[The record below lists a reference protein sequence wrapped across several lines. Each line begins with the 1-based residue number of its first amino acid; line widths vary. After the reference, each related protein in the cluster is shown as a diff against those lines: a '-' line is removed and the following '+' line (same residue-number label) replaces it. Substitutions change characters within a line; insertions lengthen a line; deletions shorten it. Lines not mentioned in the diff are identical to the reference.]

1 MTGFFPTAGGAAEK
15 GPKEQNSTQEDNK
28 AASPSLNFQSLVM

>member
-1 MTGFFPTAGGAAEK
+1 MTGFFPTAAGAAEK
-15 GPKEQNSTQEDNK
+15 AQKEQISTQEDK